1 MASRIVNGKIVHG
14 GSGRDSSSGNST
26 STSMWDGEMNI
37 FGIKASKKFTLLGCF
52 ALLFLFGFKGLVL
65 AGIAGW
71 LYSRYG
77 GGGSGGYGNNPP
89 TITNAS
95 SVYSAVENQTA
106 AFTVTASDTDGDSLT
121 YSVSAG
127 IDANMF
133 DINSSGN
140 VTFNAAPDFE
150 NPGDSN
156 ADNIYQLTITVSD
169 GTASDSMAFEV
180 TVTNDTSDDPVTS
193 NYDGVLI
200 RDGYIQSATVCI
212 PVTDSD
218 GDATC
223 EGATYTTA
231 TSSDGSFSL
240 EVDDNVPS
248 TVEIIAEDGFNPVTN
263 DGDAFIMAIV
273 DPTIDQN
280 FVISPLSSTLYLDN
294 RFTFTSLKEKLGV
307 DSNFMIRFDDP
318 YQSVNDSASNK
329 AALVNT
335 QLLMMYESLSVLQSM
350 SGAVNLTAVETIN
363 DAIFNR
369 DASTETSLGDTTLVR
384 DVLLNLDLPN
394 YTVTNAQLENLSGS
408 FSSFLQKVYVDSD
421 NEQAYFSMT
430 ARDYVTPLLK
440 GILDETVDSTEIDQI
455 IFDTLQW
462 VSDKSSRTN
471 LIDVENFR
479 TTTYTVG
486 NSGSAYYTVDGINAD
501 STALIIYARVGD
513 TIVFEPTANSVF
525 SAHPFEISTTAND
538 TSGSSNIG
546 MSEGWDQNSH
556 TLTVTNS
563 TPTTLYPHCGVHTGM
578 YTNGRIEIVTTFDQ
592 SLIDITSASSG
603 LEVSGTVSVG
613 PFKGASGNTHTVY
626 LKAADA
632 GSDYHEHQFHELPGL
647 TFYMPAD
654 QGYHGATNSSGQ
666 TKFKTK
672 SHY

>member
-1 MASRIVNGKIVHG
+1 MYRSIQKY
-14 GSGRDSSSGNST
+14 ST
-26 STSMWDGEMNI
+26 VI
-37 FGIKASKKFTLLGCF
+37 
-52 ALLFLFGFKGLVL
+52 L
-65 AGIAGW
+65 ATAILAAC
-71 LYSRYG
+71 G
-77 GGGSGGYGNNPP
+77 GGGGGGYGNNPP
-89 TITNAS
+89 TITNS
-95 SVYSAVENQTA
+95 TSVYSAQENQTA
-106 AFTVTASDTDGDSLT
+106 AFTVTASDSDGDTLT
-121 YSVSAG
+121 YSIASGADG
-127 IDANMF
+127 NMF
-133 DINSSGN
+133 DIDTSGN
-140 VTFNAAPDFE
+140 VTFSAPPDFE

-156 ADNIYQLTITVSD
+156 ADNVYLLTAAVSD
-169 GTASDSMAFEV
+169 GTASDTMAFEV
-180 TVTNDTSDDPVTS
+180 NVTNDPSDDPVTS

-223 EGATYTTA
+223 DGATYSTSTA
-231 TSSDGSFSL
+231 SDGSFSL
-240 EVDDNVPS
+240 EIDDSVS
-248 TVEIIAEDGFNPVTN
+248 ASAEIIAEDGFNPVTN
-263 DGDAFIMAIV
+263 DGDAFTMAIA

-294 RFTFTSLKEKLGV
+294 RFSFTSLKEKLGV

-318 YQSVNDSASNK
+318 YQSVNDAASNK

-350 SGAVNLTAVETIN
+350 SGADNLTAVATIN

-384 DVLLNLDLPN
+384 DILLNLELPN
-394 YTVTNAQLENLSGS
+394 YTVTNTQLENLSGS

-430 ARDYVTPLLK
+430 AREYVTPLLK
-440 GILDETVDSTEIDQI
+440 GILDDTVDSAEIDQI

-462 VSDKSSRTN
+462 VSDKSSRTG
-471 LIDVENFR
+471 LTDVEDFR
-479 TTTYTVG
+479 TTTYAVD

-501 STALIIYARVGD
+501 STALVIYARVGD
-513 TIVFEPTANSVF
+513 TIVFEPTSNSVF
-525 SAHPFEISTTAND
+525 SAHPFEISTSSND
-538 TSGSSNIG
+538 TSGSNNIG
-546 MSEGWDQNSH
+546 MSEGWDQSSH
-556 TLTVTNS
+556 TLTVTDS

-578 YTNGRIEIVTTFDQ
+578 YTNGRIEIVTTFDN
-592 SLIDITSASSG
+592 SLIDVTSASSG
-603 LEVSGTVSVG
+603 LEVGGTVSVG

-626 LKAADA
+626 LRAADA
-632 GSDYHEHQFHELPGL
+632 GADYHEHQFHELPGL

>member
-1 MASRIVNGKIVHG
+1 MYRSIQKYSTVILATAILAACGGGGGG
-14 GSGRDSSSGNST
+14 GSD
-26 STSMWDGEMNI
+26 
-37 FGIKASKKFTLLGCF
+37 
-52 ALLFLFGFKGLVL
+52 
-65 AGIAGW
+65 
-71 LYSRYG
+71 YG
-77 GGGSGGYGNNPP
+77 GGGGGGGGGGYGNNPP
-89 TITNAS
+89 TITNS
-95 SVYSAVENQTA
+95 TSVYSAQENQTA
-106 AFTVTASDTDGDSLT
+106 AFTVTASDSDGDTLT
-121 YSVSAG
+121 YSIASGADG
-127 IDANMF
+127 NMF
-133 DINSSGN
+133 DIDTSGN
-140 VTFNAAPDFE
+140 VTFSAPPDFE

-156 ADNIYQLTITVSD
+156 ADNVYLLTAAVSD
-169 GTASDSMAFEV
+169 GTASDTMAFEV
-180 TVTNDTSDDPVTS
+180 NVTNDPSDDPVTS

-223 EGATYTTA
+223 DGATYSTSTA
-231 TSSDGSFSL
+231 SDGSFSL
-240 EVDDNVPS
+240 EIDDSVS
-248 TVEIIAEDGFNPVTN
+248 ASAEIIAEDGFNPVTN
-263 DGDAFIMAIV
+263 DGDAFTMAIA

-280 FVISPLSSTLYLDN
+280 FVISPLSSMLYLDN
-294 RFTFTSLKEKLGV
+294 RFSFTSLKEKLGV
-307 DSNFMIRFDDP
+307 DTDFMIRFDDP
-318 YQSVNDSASNK
+318 YLSVNDAASNK

-350 SGAVNLTAVETIN
+350 SGADNLTAVATIN

-384 DVLLNLDLPN
+384 DILLNLELPN
-394 YTVTNAQLENLSGS
+394 YTVTNTQLENLSGS

-430 ARDYVTPLLK
+430 AREYVTPLLK
-440 GILDETVDSTEIDQI
+440 GILDDTVDSAEIDQI

-462 VSDKSSRTN
+462 VSDKSSRTG
-471 LIDVENFR
+471 LTDVEDFR
-479 TTTYTVG
+479 TTTYAVD

-501 STALIIYARVGD
+501 STALVIYARVGD
-513 TIVFEPTANSVF
+513 TIVFEPTSNSVF
-525 SAHPFEISTTAND
+525 SAHPFEISTSSND
-538 TSGSSNIG
+538 TSGSNNIG
-546 MSEGWDQNSH
+546 MSEGWDQSSH
-556 TLTVTNS
+556 TLTVTDS

-578 YTNGRIEIVTTFDQ
+578 YTNGRIEIVTTFDN
-592 SLIDITSASSG
+592 SLIDVTSASSG

-626 LKAADA
+626 LRAADA
-632 GSDYHEHQFHELPGL
+632 GADYHEHQFHELPGL